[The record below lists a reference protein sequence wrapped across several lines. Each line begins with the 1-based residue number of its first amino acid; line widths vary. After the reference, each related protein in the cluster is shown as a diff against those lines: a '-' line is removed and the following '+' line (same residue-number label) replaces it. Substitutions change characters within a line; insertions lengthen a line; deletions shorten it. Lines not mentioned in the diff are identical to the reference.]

1 MYEKPSTENKL
12 TKREVMAST
21 LLAGLLAG
29 RGGGL
34 VHEEG
39 FAEDAR
45 AAVLLADALLRE
57 LEK

>member
-1 MYEKPSTENKL
+1 MNEKPSTGDRL
-12 TKREVMAST
+12 TKREAVATT

-34 VHEEG
+34 VHEDG

-57 LEK
+57 LAK